1 MAVSIFSK
9 IVVHCICGN
18 KHYPFMM
25 VVEKIINVLLVL
37 KTWSYQTT
45 DTDAI
50 MMNRISK
57 YIFTRVRYAETD
69 SMKIPFS

>member
-1 MAVSIFSK
+1 
-9 IVVHCICGN
+9 
-18 KHYPFMM
+18 MM